1 MAWDFLLKKG
11 GNLGGK
17 WGIYD
22 ASWRKNFNKYY
33 LISIISTNRPFLPN
47 EARYQAAPHLDTSY
61 INDIV
66 RPMIIDFNLLDATTW
81 RYASFFDCKMEIMD

>member
-22 ASWRKNFNKYY
+22 ASWRNNFNKYY
-33 LISIISTNRPFLPN
+33 LISIISANRPFLPN
-47 EARYQAAPHLDTSY
+47 EARYQAAPHLDASY
-61 INDIV
+61 NND
-66 RPMIIDFNLLDATTW
+66 PA
-81 RYASFFDCKMEIMD
+81 